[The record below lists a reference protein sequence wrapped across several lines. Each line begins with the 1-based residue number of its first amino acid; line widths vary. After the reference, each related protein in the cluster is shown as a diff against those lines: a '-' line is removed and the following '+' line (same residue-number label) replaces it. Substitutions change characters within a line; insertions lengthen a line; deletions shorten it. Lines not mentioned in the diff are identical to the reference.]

1 MGGKKEGLLNLKIN
15 GRESHSSVSSV
26 NEAELIPLDMN
37 NNPMTKMTSNGV
49 SNNCGE
55 LVLRKARHLE
65 DDDDTSTSTTTT
77 KLKRNGSGGSGGGAG
92 GSIGHI
98 NLNDDEDDD
107 EVEDLAKMIS
117 CFALLMPNRIT
128 AGGSDHRT
136 PTASTLSS
144 SSSSSNGSAAQSSSN
159 ARQDIMITAAAAAS
173 ALGMGQIKRTSSSLF
188 SRLGKNT

>member
-37 NNPMTKMTSNGV
+37 NNPMTKMTSSGGA
-49 SNNCGE
+49 NNCGE

-65 DDDDTSTSTTTT
+65 DDDDTTTSSSTNT
-77 KLKRNGSGGSGGGAG
+77 KIKRNGSGGSGGGAG
-92 GSIGHI
+92 GSVGHI

-128 AGGSDHRT
+128 AAGSERT
-136 PTASTLSS
+136 PTA
-144 SSSSSNGSAAQSSSN
+144 SSSSSNGSAAQSSSH